1 MSSVLENFKKRRS
14 AVPKWL
20 SVLAVLFAF
29 FFPIYLVIR
38 ENNLFDLILNWIITF
53 TGPEANYIH
62 LLSYLLCVVML
73 LFPAGLLL
81 QLIGFII
88 LKNKVK

>member
-1 MSSVLENFKKRRS
+1 MNSFTENFKKRRA

-20 SVLAVLFAF
+20 TVLAVLFAF
-29 FFPIYLVIR
+29 FIPIYLVIGQ
-38 ENNLFDLILNWIITF
+38 NNLFDLILNWIISF

-62 LLSYLLCVVML
+62 ILSYLLCVLLL

-81 QLIGFII
+81 QLVGFII
-88 LKNKVK
+88 LKNKSR